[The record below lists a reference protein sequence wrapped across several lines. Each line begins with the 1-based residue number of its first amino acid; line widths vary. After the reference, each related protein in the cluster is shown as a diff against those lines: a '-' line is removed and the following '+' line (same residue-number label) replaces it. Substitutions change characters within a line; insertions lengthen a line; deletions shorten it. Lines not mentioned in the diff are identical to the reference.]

1 MIPEIKAIQDRL
13 ALGLITEREAKEL
26 CFLIELVSRDY
37 LLSAP
42 ELHGVDPETTGS
54 KAETKTLDGNCP

>member
-26 CFLIELVSRDY
+26 CFLVELVSRDY

-42 ELHGVDPETTGS
+42 ELHGVDPKTTGS